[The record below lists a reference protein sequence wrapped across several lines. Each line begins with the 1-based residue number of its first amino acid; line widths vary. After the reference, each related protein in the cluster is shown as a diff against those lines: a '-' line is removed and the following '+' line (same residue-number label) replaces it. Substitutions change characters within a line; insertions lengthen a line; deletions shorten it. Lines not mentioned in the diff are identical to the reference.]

1 MKKYYFVL
9 AIVLVF
15 DIIVSLIIMNIRG
28 EKMKKLAIYLS
39 MMLSLLIVCF
49 TLFSKNVK
57 AETSKKSGCHHGCEN
72 SK

>member
-28 EKMKKLAIYLS
+28 EKMKNKNIAFMTQAAMIAAIYVVL
-39 MMLSLLIVCF
+39 
-49 TLFSKNVK
+49 T
-57 AETSKKSGCHHGCEN
+57 
-72 SK
+72 